1 MCRRHNAIRHCDVMM
16 AVKAG
21 QASEAEDHSMGCCP
35 LTSDVMYCHR
45 ICGIGVSLPIY
56 PRYRR

>member
-21 QASEAEDHSMGCCP
+21 QASEAEDHSMGCAM
-35 LTSDVMYCHR
+35 S
-45 ICGIGVSLPIY
+45 CGALD
-56 PRYRR
+56 